1 MGLLYI
7 LPISE
12 DERDRLG
19 KNPKTGAL
27 ILKSYGLPLIFWGY
41 LLGILTITSAMGLAI
56 RSPLIKLYETGDTIN
71 QVLALS
77 CLTTLIAVPLGFL
90 FFLFYEYRL
99 EKKGA
104 ILKKSHHLF
113 GLRLWQKTI
122 SVEEFLVD
130 HFMDSPNMAKL
141 YGNEDQR
148 GFQNKGHFLL
158 KARDV
163 KGAVHL
169 IDRSSKKMDL
179 TKLKT
184 FLEQA

>member
-41 LLGILTITSAMGLAI
+41 LLGILTIVSAMGLAV
-56 RSPLIKLYETGDTIN
+56 RSPLIKLYETGDMLN
-71 QVLALS
+71 QLLALS
-77 CLTTLIAVPLGFL
+77 CLATLISVPLGFL

-99 EKKGA
+99 EKKA
-104 ILKKSHHLF
+104 AELKRSHHLF
-113 GLRLWQKTI
+113 GLKLWQKTI
-122 SVEEFLVD
+122 IVEEFVIE
-130 HFMDSPNMAKL
+130 HFMDSPNMAKI

-158 KARDV
+158 KARDS
-163 KGAVHL
+163 KQSMHL
-169 IDRSSKKMDL
+169 IDRSSKKADL
-179 TKLKT
+179 IKLKS
-184 FLEQA
+184 FLEEA

>member
-12 DERDRLG
+12 DEGDRLA

-41 LLGILTITSAMGLAI
+41 LLGILTIVSAMGLAI
-56 RSPLIKLYETGDTIN
+56 RSPLVKLYETGDILN
-71 QVLALS
+71 QTLAIS
-77 CLTTLIAVPLGFL
+77 CLVTLISVPLGFL

-99 EKKGA
+99 EKKGPL
-104 ILKKSHHLF
+104 LKKSHHLF
-113 GLRLWQKTI
+113 GIKLWQTTMT
-122 SVEEFLVD
+122 VEEFSVD

-158 KARDV
+158 KARDG
-163 KGAVHL
+163 KGVTHL
-169 IDRSSKKMDL
+169 IDRSSKKADL

-184 FLEQA
+184 FLEKA